1 MGQDTWEL
9 GLRHVGIR
17 VKTRVMSTYTHTVWE
32 LGLKHMELRLLVSTP
47 NAFMS
52 ATHVVRGPCHVARG
66 KVSM

>member
-1 MGQDTWEL
+1 
-9 GLRHVGIR
+9 VGIR